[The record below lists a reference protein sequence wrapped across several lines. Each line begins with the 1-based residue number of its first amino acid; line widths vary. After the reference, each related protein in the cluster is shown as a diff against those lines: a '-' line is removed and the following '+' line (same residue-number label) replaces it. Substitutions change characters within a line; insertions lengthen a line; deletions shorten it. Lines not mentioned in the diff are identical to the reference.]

1 MNDRLTIIT
10 KRMLD
15 IMFYIGIVILVLL
28 PAIIYIFSKY
38 NNYYKKYVVVMFL
51 ALFVSGIIAL
61 LIISELRKMFR
72 TVIADDCFVAE
83 NVASL
88 VKMGNYSF
96 IIAMLTLARSIFYV
110 TPASIVII
118 IVFVIASLFSKVLS
132 QVFKKAV
139 AYKKENDM
147 TI

>member
-51 ALFVSGIIAL
+51 TLFVSGIIAL

-83 NVASL
+83 NVVSL
-88 VKMGNYSF
+88 IKMGNYSF

>member
-38 NNYYKKYVVVMFL
+38 NNYYKKYIVVMFL

-72 TVIADDCFVAE
+72 TVIADDCFVDE
-83 NVASL
+83 NVVSL
-88 VKMGNYSF
+88 IKMGNYSF
-96 IIAMLTLARSIFYV
+96 IIAMITLVRSIFYV

-132 QVFKKAV
+132 QIFKKSV

>member
-10 KRMLD
+10 KRILD
-15 IMFYIGIVILVLL
+15 IMFYMGIVILVLL

-38 NNYYKKYVVVMFL
+38 NNYYKKYIVVMFL

-72 TVIADDCFVAE
+72 TVIADDCFVDE
-83 NVASL
+83 NVVSL
-88 VKMGNYSF
+88 IKMGNYSF
-96 IIAMLTLARSIFYV
+96 IIAMITLARSIFYV

-132 QVFKKAV
+132 QVFKKSV

>member
-38 NNYYKKYVVVMFL
+38 NNYYKKYVVVMFST
-51 ALFVSGIIAL
+51 LFVSGIIAL

>member
-10 KRMLD
+10 KRILD
-15 IMFYIGIVILVLL
+15 IMFYMGIVILVLL
-28 PAIIYIFSKY
+28 PAIIYIFSMY
-38 NNYYKKYVVVMFL
+38 NNYYKKYIVVMFL

-72 TVIADDCFVAE
+72 TVIADDCFVDE
-83 NVASL
+83 NVVSL
-88 VKMGNYSF
+88 IKMGNYSF
-96 IIAMLTLARSIFYV
+96 IIAMITLARSVFYV

>member
-10 KRMLD
+10 KRILD

-51 ALFVSGIIAL
+51 TLFVSGIIAL

>member
-38 NNYYKKYVVVMFL
+38 NNYYKKYIVVMFL
-51 ALFVSGIIAL
+51 TLFVSGIIAL

-83 NVASL
+83 NVVSL
-88 VKMGNYSF
+88 IKMGNYSF

>member
-38 NNYYKKYVVVMFL
+38 NNYYKKYIVVMFL